1 MFIHFGEVILTF
13 LFVPQRTTMQV
24 KMTDSTPTT
33 APYLSSRPLE
43 RLTDQQ
49 LLDRSKA
56 GDTEARHAL
65 VGRYRSVIRATATR
79 MSSNRQDAEDLDADI
94 YLHVFSV
101 INSCKFIATLPGWIK
116 RVATN
121 EVYQA
126 WRRKSRQPLQTSLE
140 AVMEA
145 SGDAVLCSDSREN
158 PVAILIERTEK
169 EALSERLKKALLS
182 LPDHQRILCNL
193 YYDQCRSFEEISKE
207 TGLAMGTIKSRLF
220 RARESMQRKMS
231 DLAIV

>member
-1 MFIHFGEVILTF
+1 
-13 LFVPQRTTMQV
+13 MQV
-24 KMTDSTPTT
+24 KMTYSTPTPT
-33 APYLSSRPLE
+33 SYLSSRPLE

-56 GDTEARHAL
+56 GDTEARHVL

-79 MSSNRQDAEDLDADI
+79 MSSNRQDAEDLDAEI
-94 YLHVFSV
+94 YLHIFNV
-101 INSCKFIATLPGWIK
+101 INSCKFITTLPGWIK
-116 RVATN
+116 RVSIN

-140 AVMEA
+140 TVLETC
-145 SGDAVLCSDSREN
+145 GDAVLGTDASEN
-158 PVAILIERTEK
+158 PASILIERTEK

-182 LPDHQRILCNL
+182 LPDHQRILCDL

-220 RARESMQRKMS
+220 RARESMHRKMS
-231 DLAIV
+231 DLAIA